1 MYTKQGNKIIET
13 TTTVVEHDATNLL
26 ARLEGE
32 LENMVIGRDDYLD
45 TVNANIASLQSKIAE
60 IKALEG

>member
-13 TTTVVEHDATNLL
+13 TTTVVEYDAINLL

-45 TVNANIASLQSKIAE
+45 TVNANILSLQNKIAE

>member
-32 LENMVIGRDDYLD
+32 LENMVIVRDDYLD
-45 TVNANIASLQSKIAE
+45 TVNANILSLQNKIAE

>member
-1 MYTKQGNKIIET
+1 MYQKQGNKIIET

-32 LENMVIGRDDYLD
+32 LENMVIVRDDYLD
-45 TVNANIASLQSKIAE
+45 TVNANILSLQNKIAE